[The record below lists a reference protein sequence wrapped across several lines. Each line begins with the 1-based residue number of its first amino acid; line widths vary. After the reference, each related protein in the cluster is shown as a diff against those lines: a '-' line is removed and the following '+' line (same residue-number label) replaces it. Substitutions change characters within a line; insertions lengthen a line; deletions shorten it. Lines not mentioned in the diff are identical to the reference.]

1 MSLKQKTVNGLVW
14 SFVDSFANQGI
25 NFVVGII
32 LARLLSPDEFGL
44 IGMIT
49 IVISL
54 SGVFIDSG
62 FSNALICKKEVTQA
76 DYSTVFFFNLFVGVL
91 AYFAL
96 FFSAGAI
103 SLFFQEP
110 ELKPLVQV
118 LGLSILIS
126 SLTLIQRVQLT
137 KRIDFKLQ
145 TRISVIASVCSGF
158 IGITMAYYGYGVWSL
173 VYKQLAQE
181 VLISLFFWL
190 WNGWKPSWIFDKA
203 SFKEMFGFGSK
214 LLASSLIDTIY
225 QNIYYLIIGK
235 YFSAAELGYYTRAD
249 QFRKLPSQN
258 ITGVIQRVSYP
269 VLASIK
275 DDVPRLKA
283 SYKKLIKGTMLISFV
298 LMIGMAAVAE
308 PMVHTLIGD
317 KWLPSVV
324 YLQLLCFV
332 GMFYP
337 IQALNLNMLNVQGRS
352 DLFLRLEIIKKLLA
366 IPTIIAGIYF
376 GIKVM
381 IMGMMVNTLIAYYLN
396 SYWSGKFIEYSIV
409 EQIKDILPAFIL
421 ASVSGIVVYFTGEV
435 LNTSHVITLAIQ
447 ITVGALFTIGVAEM
461 IKLED
466 YLYLKGIL
474 IEKFTKPKYG
484 ASVR

>member
-32 LARLLSPDEFGL
+32 LARLLSPGEFGL

-62 FSNALICKKEVTQA
+62 FSNALIRKKEATQV

-103 SLFFQEP
+103 SRFFQEP

-214 LLASSLIDTIY
+214 LLASSLIENIY

-249 QFRKLPSQN
+249 QF
-258 ITGVIQRVSYP
+258 
-269 VLASIK
+269 
-275 DDVPRLKA
+275 
-283 SYKKLIKGTMLISFV
+283 KKTAFS
-298 LMIGMAAVAE
+298 E
-308 PMVHTLIGD
+308 RN
-317 KWLPSVV
+317 W
-324 YLQLLCFV
+324 
-332 GMFYP
+332 
-337 IQALNLNMLNVQGRS
+337 S
-352 DLFLRLEIIKKLLA
+352 DS
-366 IPTIIAGIYF
+366 AG
-376 GIKVM
+376 
-381 IMGMMVNTLIAYYLN
+381 
-396 SYWSGKFIEYSIV
+396 
-409 EQIKDILPAFIL
+409 
-421 ASVSGIVVYFTGEV
+421 
-435 LNTSHVITLAIQ
+435 
-447 ITVGALFTIGVAEM
+447 
-461 IKLED
+461 
-466 YLYLKGIL
+466 
-474 IEKFTKPKYG
+474 
-484 ASVR
+484 